1 MTHTHVYSVP
11 PTELLD
17 ALADPSY
24 LAARHER
31 FGGVGAPSAERS
43 DTDVIITTVRQ
54 LPMDKIPS
62 AIKGLVGDGR
72 ITQVDTWSS
81 QPDAGG
87 TLRGTW
93 RADLGTAP
101 ADIGGTYSIEP
112 NDEGCSYDCSVNVKV
127 KVPFVGG
134 KIEQQVLGYLD
145 HLITKEQAFLADWL
159 SKG

>member
-1 MTHTHVYSVP
+1 MTHTHDYPVT

-17 ALADPSY
+17 ALADPDY

-31 FGGVGAPSAERS
+31 FGGVGAPTAELS
-43 DTDVIITTVRQ
+43 NPDIVITTVRQ

-62 AIKGLVGDGR
+62 AIKGLVGDGK

-81 QPDAGG
+81 QPDDNDV
-87 TLRGTW
+87 LRGTW

-101 ADIGGTYSIEP
+101 ADIGGAYSIEP
-112 NDEGCSYDCSVNVKV
+112 TDEGCSYDCSVNVKV

-159 SKG
+159 SRG